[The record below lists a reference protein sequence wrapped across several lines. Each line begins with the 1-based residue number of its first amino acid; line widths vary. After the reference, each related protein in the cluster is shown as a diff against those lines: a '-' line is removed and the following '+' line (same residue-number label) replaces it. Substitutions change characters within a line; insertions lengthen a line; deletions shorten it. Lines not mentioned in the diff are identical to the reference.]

1 MDLARE
7 LTSLAP
13 GAPSRVLATVGDHVV
28 RLAVFQ
34 GDSDWHA
41 HPETAEF
48 FFVVEGELEMRLHG
62 GETVTAGAGQGV
74 LVPAGA
80 THRPR
85 AERRTVLLCF
95 KTAGGPTQYFAEVA
109 PGED

>member
-7 LTSLAP
+7 LATLAP
-13 GAPSRVLATVGDHVV
+13 GDPSRVIATLGDHVV

-41 HPETAEF
+41 HPGTAEF
-48 FFVVEGELEMRLHG
+48 FFVMEGELEMRLHG
-62 GETVTAGAGQGV
+62 GATVTAGAGQGV

-85 AERRTVLLCF
+85 AARRTVLLCF
-95 KTAGGPTQYFAEVA
+95 KKADGPTQYFAEVA
-109 PGED
+109 PGDG

>member
-7 LTSLAP
+7 LTTLAP
-13 GAPSRVLATVGDHVV
+13 GDPSRVLATVGDHVV
-28 RLAVFQ
+28 RLAVFE

-48 FFVVEGELEMRLHG
+48 FFVVEGELEMRVHG
-62 GETVTAGAGQGV
+62 GSTVTASAGQGV

-85 AERRTVLLCF
+85 ASRRTVLLCF
-95 KTAGGPTQYFAEVA
+95 KKAGGPTQYYAEDT
-109 PGED
+109 GEGS